1 MIRFVVPI
9 LLVAATIL
17 LGLLLPA
24 NPWLVWLSA
33 PVVVLLGVGLWDSVQ
48 TKHSLR
54 RNYPVIAHTRWF
66 FEGLRPYLRSYIVE
80 SDLDGS
86 PFNHN
91 DRALV
96 YARAKGDISSHPF
109 GTELNVYSEEYDW
122 LSHSMMP
129 NERAASEF
137 RVDVGGPQCKKPYST
152 AILNISAMSFGS
164 LGAKAIETLNL
175 GAQKGGFYHDT
186 GEGGFSP
193 YHAKHGGDIV
203 WEIGSGYFGCR
214 TNDGSFDPDKFA
226 KTAVLDQIKMIEIKL
241 SQGAKPGQG
250 GMLPGAKVT
259 AEIAATRDV
268 PEGKDCISPAAH
280 TAFTTPLELLDF
292 VQQLRTL
299 SGGNPVGIKLCVG
312 QPHEVFAVM
321 KAMLQTGIKL
331 DFIVVDGGEGGT
343 GAAPV
348 ELSDRV
354 GMPLREGL
362 ILVNNALIGSGLRG
376 DIRLAA
382 SGKVISGASLAMN
395 AALGADWSNAAR
407 GFMFSLG
414 CVQSLQCHTG
424 NCPTGI
430 ATQSATRQRGLVVE
444 DKAERV
450 YRFQKQTAAAL
461 RDIVVAMGL
470 ENPSQIRPHHL
481 HERLNAVK
489 SSSIDGIYP
498 FLKANVLIDTPEA
511 TPYSRFWAAAQAES
525 FRALPDIRQTSYN

>member
-9 LLVAATIL
+9 LLVAAAIL

-24 NPWLVWLSA
+24 NPWVIWLLA
-33 PVVVLLGVGLWDSVQ
+33 PVIVLLGVAAWDLLQ
-48 TKHSLR
+48 TKHTLR
-54 RNYPVIAHTRWF
+54 RNYPIIAHIRWF
-66 FEGLRPYLRSYIVE
+66 FEDLRPYLRSYIVE
-80 SDLDGS
+80 SDLDGR

-96 YARAKGDISSHPF
+96 YARAKDDNSSHPF

-122 LSHSMMP
+122 LNHSIVP
-129 NERAASEF
+129 NERAAEEF
-137 RVDVGGPQCKKPYST
+137 RVNVGGPQCKRPYSA

-175 GAQKGGFYHDT
+175 GARQGGFYHDT
-186 GEGGFSP
+186 GEGGFSS

-214 TNDGSFDPDKFA
+214 TDDGNFDPEKFA
-226 KTAVLDQIKMIEIKL
+226 QTATLDQVKMIEIKL
-241 SQGAKPGQG
+241 SQGAKPGHG

-259 AEIAATRDV
+259 AEIAATRHIPV
-268 PEGKDCISPAAH
+268 GKDCISPAAH
-280 TAFTTPLELLDF
+280 TAFTTPLEMLDF
-292 VQQLRTL
+292 VQQLRSL
-299 SGGNPVGIKLCVG
+299 SGGKPVGIKLCVG

-321 KAMLQTGIKL
+321 KAMLQSGIKL
-331 DFIVVDGGEGGT
+331 DFIIVDGGEGGT

-362 ILVNNALIGSGLRG
+362 ILVNNALIGAGLRR

-424 NCPTGI
+424 KCPTGI
-430 ATQSATRQRGLVVE
+430 ATQSASRQRGLVVE

-450 YRFQKQTAAAL
+450 SRFQKQTAAAL
-461 RDIVVAMGL
+461 RDIVVSMGL
-470 ENPSQIRPHHL
+470 DTPSQIRPHHL

-489 SSSIDGIYP
+489 SSSIDQIYP
-498 FLKANVLIDTPEA
+498 FLKANALIDAPEG
-511 TPYSRFWAAAQAES
+511 TPYARFWAAAQAES
-525 FRALPDIRQTSYN
+525 FRALADIPQTSYE